1 MSVLN
6 QQIIEDIALPI
17 NGELPCGLDPRSDT
31 SPLSQYYRL
40 KEVRTRTRADERSA
54 LIGIDSDETM
64 NDFVREWSPI
74 KDEIPQILAQETKDL
89 EYCAWLIEALCRTD
103 GFAGLTIGFTL
114 AHQLI
119 SQFWDGLYPSPDED
133 GLETRIAPLLGLNG
147 FEGEGV
153 LLMPILSIPLVET
166 GSGERFPTW
175 QIEQASQLNS
185 LSADKQKAKI
195 ANGAI
200 SLKNI
205 KEALNKVSDHE
216 LVSLKNDIAE
226 AIIAFRLLADKMD
239 EVMSGDAQPT
249 SKITEK
255 LQHCESIFT
264 FITLERFNVINAE
277 AAVEASVAEQVAED
291 AVELDGASHSSN
303 NSSGNSSG
311 PSVQAKSVNG
321 YDFMQMDQSLN
332 NRHEAIKALHKIEQ
346 YFRTTE
352 PHSPISYAIAQA
364 IRWSELSLPELLA
377 ELVSDPNARTD
388 YFKLTGITQGEE
400 T

>member
-17 NGELPCGLDPRSDT
+17 SGELPCGIDPRSDT

-40 KEVRTRTRADERSA
+40 KEVRTRTRADERNA
-54 LIGIDSDETM
+54 LIGIDSDETI
-64 NDFVREWSPI
+64 NDFVREWNPI

-103 GFAGLTIGFTL
+103 GFAGLAIGFTL

-166 GSGERFPTW
+166 GSGERFATW

-195 ANGAI
+195 ADGAI
-200 SLKNI
+200 SLKQI
-205 KEALNKVSDHE
+205 KEALSEVGDNE
-216 LVSLKNDIAE
+216 LISLRDDIAE
-226 AIIAFRLLADKMD
+226 SIAAFRQLADKMD
-239 EVMSGDAQPT
+239 EVMSGSAQPT

-264 FITLERFNVINAE
+264 FITTERFNVINAE
-277 AAVEASVAEQVAED
+277 AAIDQTASDPIDED
-291 AVELDGASHSSN
+291 SVELDDANHN
-303 NSSGNSSG
+303 AG
-311 PSVQAKSVNG
+311 PSIQAKSVNG

-400 T
+400 A

>member
-6 QQIIEDIALPI
+6 QQIIEDITQPI
-17 NGELPCGLDPRSDT
+17 SGELPCGIDPRSDT

-54 LIGIDSDETM
+54 LIGIDSDESI

-74 KDEIPQILAQETKDL
+74 KDEIPQILTGETKDL

-103 GFAGLTIGFTL
+103 GFAGLTLGFTL

-119 SQFWDGLYPSPDED
+119 SHFWDGLYPSPDED

-153 LLMPILSIPLVET
+153 LLMPILSIPLIET
-166 GSGERFPTW
+166 GSGERYATW

-185 LSADKQKAKI
+185 LSADKQKTKI
-195 ANGAI
+195 ADGAI
-200 SLKNI
+200 SLKQI
-205 KEALNKVSDHE
+205 KEALIQISDSE
-216 LVSLKNDIAE
+216 LVSLKDDISAS
-226 AIIAFRLLADKMD
+226 IAAFSMLADKMD
-239 EVMSGDAQPT
+239 EVMSGSPQPT

-255 LQHCESIFT
+255 LQHCENIFT
-264 FITLERFNVINAE
+264 FITTERFNVINAE
-277 AAVEASVAEQVAED
+277 TAMEQSAVVAAQIDEVGTEQDD
-291 AVELDGASHSSN
+291 ANRSTDSTA
-303 NSSGNSSG
+303 
-311 PSVQAKSVNG
+311 QAKTVSG

-332 NRHEAIKALHKIEQ
+332 NRHEAIKALHKIEH

-377 ELVSDPNARTD
+377 ELVSDPSARTD
-388 YFKLTGITQGEE
+388 YFKLTGISQVEE

>member
-17 NGELPCGLDPRSDT
+17 NGELPCGIDPRSDT

-40 KEVRTRTRADERSA
+40 KEVRTRTRADERNA
-54 LIGIDSDETM
+54 LIGIDSDETI
-64 NDFVREWSPI
+64 NDFVREWNPI

-103 GFAGLTIGFTL
+103 GFAGLAIGFTL

-166 GSGERFPTW
+166 GSGERFATW

-195 ANGAI
+195 ADGAI
-200 SLKNI
+200 SLKQI
-205 KEALNKVSDHE
+205 KEALSEVGDNE
-216 LVSLKNDIAE
+216 LISLRDDIAE
-226 AIIAFRLLADKMD
+226 SIAAFRQLADKMD
-239 EVMSGDAQPT
+239 EVMSGSAQPT

-264 FITLERFNVINAE
+264 FITTERFNVINAE
-277 AAVEASVAEQVAED
+277 AAIDQTASDPIDED
-291 AVELDGASHSSN
+291 SVELDDANHN
-303 NSSGNSSG
+303 AG
-311 PSVQAKSVNG
+311 PSIQAKSVNG

-400 T
+400 A

>member
-1 MSVLN
+1 M
-6 QQIIEDIALPI
+6 
-17 NGELPCGLDPRSDT
+17 
-31 SPLSQYYRL
+31 
-40 KEVRTRTRADERSA
+40 RTRTRADERSA

-166 GSGERFPTW
+166 GSGERFATW
-175 QIEQASQLNS
+175 QIEQASQLNR

-200 SLKNI
+200 SLKQI
-205 KEALNKVSDHE
+205 KEVLNEVSDDE

-226 AIIAFRLLADKMD
+226 AIMAFRLLANKMD

-291 AVELDGASHSSN
+291 AVELDAASHSA
-303 NSSGNSSG
+303 G

>member
-6 QQIIEDIALPI
+6 QQIIEDVAKPI
-17 NGELPCGLDPRSDT
+17 NGELLCGIDPRTDT

-40 KEVRTRTRADERSA
+40 KDIRTRTRANERNA
-54 LIGIDSDETM
+54 LIGIDGDETTA
-64 NDFVREWSPI
+64 DFVREWSPI
-74 KDEIPQILAQETKDL
+74 KDEIPQILVNETKDL

-103 GFAGLTIGFTL
+103 GFAGLVIGFKL

-119 SQFWDGLYPSPDED
+119 SHFWDGLYPSPDED

-166 GSGERFPTW
+166 LSGEKYATW

-185 LSADKQKAKI
+185 LSADKQKNKI
-195 ANGAI
+195 ENGAI
-200 SLKNI
+200 SLKQI
-205 KEALNKVSDHE
+205 KEALTEIGDEE
-216 LVSLKNDIAE
+216 LIKLKRDIE
-226 AIIAFRLLADKMD
+226 NSILAFSELSDKMD
-239 EVMSGDAQPT
+239 EVMSSNAQPT
-249 SKITEK
+249 SKISEK
-255 LQHCESIFT
+255 LQHCQNIFT
-264 FITLERFNVINAE
+264 FIMTERFNVINAQSQIE
-277 AAVEASVAEQVAED
+277 IDKSESMNDLNSDDTSDVADLSNES
-291 AVELDGASHSSN
+291 ELTARVN
-303 NSSGNSSG
+303 
-311 PSVQAKSVNG
+311 PTNG
-321 YDFMQMDQSLN
+321 YDFVQMEQSLN
-332 NRHEAIKALHKIEQ
+332 NRQEAIKALHKIEQ

-377 ELVSDPNARTD
+377 ELVSDPSARTD
-388 YFKLTGITQGEE
+388 YFKLTGIAQSEE

>member
-1 MSVLN
+1 M
-6 QQIIEDIALPI
+6 
-17 NGELPCGLDPRSDT
+17 
-31 SPLSQYYRL
+31 
-40 KEVRTRTRADERSA
+40 
-54 LIGIDSDETM
+54 
-64 NDFVREWSPI
+64 
-74 KDEIPQILAQETKDL
+74 
-89 EYCAWLIEALCRTD
+89 
-103 GFAGLTIGFTL
+103 
-114 AHQLI
+114 
-119 SQFWDGLYPSPDED
+119 
-133 GLETRIAPLLGLNG
+133 
-147 FEGEGV
+147 
-153 LLMPILSIPLVET
+153 
-166 GSGERFPTW
+166 
-175 QIEQASQLNS
+175 
-185 LSADKQKAKI
+185 
-195 ANGAI
+195 
-200 SLKNI
+200 
-205 KEALNKVSDHE
+205 
-216 LVSLKNDIAE
+216 VSLKNDIAE

-264 FITLERFNVINAE
+264 IITTDRFNVINAE
-277 AAVEASVAEQVAED
+277 AAMEVSVAEQVAED
-291 AVELDGASHSSN
+291 AVELDGVSHN
-303 NSSGNSSG
+303 SGNSSG
-311 PSVQAKSVNG
+311 PSAQAKSVNG

>member
-195 ANGAI
+195 ANGAV
-200 SLKNI
+200 SLKQI
-205 KEALNKVSDHE
+205 KEALNEVSDDE

-291 AVELDGASHSSN
+291 AVELDAASHSAGASA
-303 NSSGNSSG
+303 
-311 PSVQAKSVNG
+311 QAKSVNG

>member
-166 GSGERFPTW
+166 GSGERFATW

-200 SLKNI
+200 SLKQI
-205 KEALNKVSDHE
+205 KEALNEVSDDE

-226 AIIAFRLLADKMD
+226 AIMAFRLLANKMD

-291 AVELDGASHSSN
+291 AVELDAASHSA
-303 NSSGNSSG
+303 G

-388 YFKLTGITQGEE
+388 YFKLTGITHGEE

>member
-6 QQIIEDIALPI
+6 QQIIEDVAKPI
-17 NGELPCGLDPRSDT
+17 NGELLCGIDPRTDT

-40 KEVRTRTRADERSA
+40 KDIRTRTRANERNA
-54 LIGIDSDETM
+54 LIGIDGDETTA
-64 NDFVREWSPI
+64 DFVREWNPI
-74 KDEIPQILAQETKDL
+74 KDDIPQILVNETKDL

-103 GFAGLTIGFTL
+103 GFAGLAVGFKL

-119 SQFWDGLYPSPDED
+119 SHFWDGLYPSPDED

-166 GSGERFPTW
+166 LSGERYATW

-185 LSADKQKAKI
+185 LSADKQKNKI
-195 ANGAI
+195 ENGAI
-200 SLKNI
+200 SLKQI
-205 KEALNKVSDHE
+205 KEALTEIGDEE
-216 LVSLKNDIAE
+216 LIKLKHDIE
-226 AIIAFRLLADKMD
+226 DAISAFSELSDKMD
-239 EVMSGDAQPT
+239 EVMSGNAQPT
-249 SKITEK
+249 SKISGK
-255 LQHCESIFT
+255 LQNCQNIFT
-264 FITLERFNVINAE
+264 FIMTERFNVINAQSQIE
-277 AAVEASVAEQVAED
+277 IDKSESINDLNSDDTADVADLYNESEPTARV
-291 AVELDGASHSSN
+291 N
-303 NSSGNSSG
+303 
-311 PSVQAKSVNG
+311 PTNG
-321 YDFMQMDQSLN
+321 YDFVQMEQSLN
-332 NRHEAIKALHKIEQ
+332 NRQEAIKALHKIEQ

-377 ELVSDPNARTD
+377 ELVSDPSARTD
-388 YFKLTGITQGEE
+388 YFKLTGIAQSEE

>member
-17 NGELPCGLDPRSDT
+17 NGELPCGIDPRSDT

-54 LIGIDSDETM
+54 LIGIDNDETI

-103 GFAGLTIGFTL
+103 GFAGLTVGFTL

-119 SQFWDGLYPSPDED
+119 NQFWDGLYPSPDED

-166 GSGERFPTW
+166 GSGERFATW

-195 ANGAI
+195 ADGAI
-200 SLKNI
+200 SLKQI
-205 KEALNKVSDHE
+205 KEALSEVSDSE

-226 AIIAFRLLADKMD
+226 SIIAFANLADKMD
-239 EVMSGDAQPT
+239 EVMSGSAQPT
-249 SKITEK
+249 SKISEK
-255 LQHCESIFT
+255 LLHCESIFT
-264 FITLERFNVINAE
+264 FITTERFNVINAE
-277 AAVEASVAEQVAED
+277 SVVEEFAASEQLEEGA
-291 AVELDGASHSSN
+291 LDGESHSSDHN
-303 NSSGNSSG
+303 SG
-311 PSVQAKSVNG
+311 PSAQVKSVNG

-388 YFKLTGITQGEE
+388 YFKLTGINQGEE
-400 T
+400 M